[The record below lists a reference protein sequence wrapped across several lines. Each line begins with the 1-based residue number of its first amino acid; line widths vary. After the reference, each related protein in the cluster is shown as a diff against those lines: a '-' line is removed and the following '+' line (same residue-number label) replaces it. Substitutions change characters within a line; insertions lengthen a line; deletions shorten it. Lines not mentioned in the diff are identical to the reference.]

1 MDPLYKLALETI
13 EKNKQAIIFVPSRA
27 SAEKTAEE
35 ISKLTNFSHPEFE
48 KEVLKGTSTPTKQC
62 RRLSQCIKK
71 GIAFH
76 HAGLVQK
83 QKDLIETEFKNGK
96 IKIVA
101 ATPTLAAGLSLP
113 AFRVIIK
120 SLKRF
125 SGGWGMNWIPVLEYL
140 QMAGRAGRPEYES
153 YGEAIVVAKNEKDKE
168 EIYQMYVCGEPEEI
182 YSKLAVEPVLRTY
195 LLSLISSGI
204 IRDTKEMKEFFSK
217 TFWAS
222 QFKDF
227 AKLELIMEKTLSLLD
242 EWGFVKIIGDKPV
255 GDFVTASNLNND
267 KNSSLRP
274 TLIGK
279 RISELYL
286 DPLTAR
292 HLLDSLK
299 NFNDEKKEFSLLQM
313 ISNTLEMRPLL
324 RVKVKEQD
332 KVQEEL
338 VKNYDLLLTEE
349 PSAFDL
355 EYNEFINSIKTAL
368 FFDAWIDEKDEDYLL
383 ENYAIRPGE
392 IRIKN
397 ETADWLLYACTE
409 LSRMESNH
417 HAVKEL
423 NKLRIRV
430 KNGAREDLLPL
441 LKLKGI
447 GRIRARK
454 LVSNGFKDL
463 ISLKKTDLS
472 SLSQIL
478 GNAVALNVKKQLG
491 EEVKEIKK
499 GARKGQLS
507 MMKY

>member
-1 MDPLYKLALETI
+1 
-13 EKNKQAIIFVPSRA
+13 
-27 SAEKTAEE
+27 
-35 ISKLTNFSHPEFE
+35 
-48 KEVLKGTSTPTKQC
+48 
-62 RRLSQCIKK
+62 
-71 GIAFH
+71 
-76 HAGLVQK
+76 
-83 QKDLIETEFKNGK
+83 
-96 IKIVA
+96 
-101 ATPTLAAGLSLP
+101 
-113 AFRVIIK
+113 
-120 SLKRF
+120 
-125 SGGWGMNWIPVLEYL
+125 
-140 QMAGRAGRPEYES
+140 
-153 YGEAIVVAKNEKDKE
+153 
-168 EIYQMYVCGEPEEI
+168 
-182 YSKLAVEPVLRTY
+182 
-195 LLSLISSGI
+195 
-204 IRDTKEMKEFFSK
+204 
-217 TFWAS
+217 
-222 QFKDF
+222 
-227 AKLELIMEKTLSLLD
+227 LEL
-242 EWGFVKIIGDKPV
+242 
-255 GDFVTASNLNND
+255 
-267 KNSSLRP
+267 
-274 TLIGK
+274 
-279 RISELYL
+279 
-286 DPLTAR
+286 
-292 HLLDSLK
+292 
-299 NFNDEKKEFSLLQM
+299 
-313 ISNTLEMRPLL
+313 RPLL